1 MTGTGDRLRFA
12 PVVTTIDRLHERMT
26 ARFPTRSLPA
36 LALELREVAT
46 DVAATSARWRRW
58 SRVVQVACRV
68 LMVLLVVLAIVALT
82 LITRGILA
90 EGPQHSFEWVPL
102 IESFINNVIFVGAAL
117 FLLHALPARL
127 GRGHLLEVLH
137 RLRSLAHI
145 IDMHQLTKDP
155 ERLRTDFRATSA
167 SVDPDLDRA
176 GMEHYL
182 DYCSELLSLT
192 GKVAALCAEQST
204 DDVVLTTVS
213 TVENL
218 TTELSRKIWQKI
230 ALLPD

>member
-1 MTGTGDRLRFA
+1 MVSRHDRLRFE
-12 PVVTTIDRLHERMT
+12 PVLATIDRLHERMT

-36 LALELREVAT
+36 GPRAARGGHRRRRHLGA
-46 DVAATSARWRRW
+46 VAAL
-58 SRVVQVACRV
+58 SRQLRLASRV
-68 LMVLLVVLAIVALT
+68 LMAVVVVLAAVTSVLV
-82 LITRGILA
+82 TRGILA
-90 EGPQHSFEWVPL
+90 EAPQHSFEWVPL
-102 IESFINNVIFVGAAL
+102 IESVINNAIFVGAAL

-155 ERLRTDFRATSA
+155 ERLRADFRTTPASA
-167 SVDPDLDRA
+167 DPDLDRA
-176 GMEHYL
+176 GMEQYL

-192 GKVAALCAEQST
+192 GKVAALCAEQSS

-218 TTELSRKIWQKI
+218 TTDLSRKIWQKI

>member
-1 MTGTGDRLRFA
+1 MAALSRQLRLA
-12 PVVTTIDRLHERMT
+12 
-26 ARFPTRSLPA
+26 S
-36 LALELREVAT
+36 
-46 DVAATSARWRRW
+46 
-58 SRVVQVACRV
+58 RV
-68 LMVLLVVLAIVALT
+68 LMAVVVVLAAVTSVLV
-82 LITRGILA
+82 TRGVLA
-90 EGPQHSFEWVPL
+90 EAPQHSFEWVPL
-102 IESFINNVIFVGAAL
+102 IESVINNAIFVGAAL

-155 ERLRTDFRATSA
+155 ERLRADFRTTPASA
-167 SVDPDLDRA
+167 DPDLDRA
-176 GMEHYL
+176 GMGQYL

-192 GKVAALCAEQST
+192 GKVAALCAEQSS

-218 TTELSRKIWQKI
+218 TTDLSRKIWQKI